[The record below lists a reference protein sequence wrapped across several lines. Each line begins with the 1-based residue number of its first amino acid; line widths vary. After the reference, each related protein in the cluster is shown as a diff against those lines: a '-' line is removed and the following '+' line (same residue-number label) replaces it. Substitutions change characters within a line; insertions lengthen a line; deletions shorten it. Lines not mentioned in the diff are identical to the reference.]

1 MSAPLSSQSSAQ
13 AAACAR
19 PGSRGGDPR
28 CLATRGP
35 NPEWRRRRRRK
46 RKCPESRARQ
56 AWAPRPLGTPQEG
69 TAPGQACSERGFPPG
84 LGGLGRGPEHA
95 AACEGTGR
103 DAWPSA
109 RGQAMAWMLFFEVQN
124 LGCAPRGGFAPVGE
138 RPQLLQG
145 RRQQRFKGLN
155 LLLNPAASKRKLE
168 SLLSLCPAHLDWGWW
183 KGPLQWSWRTG
194 SDGCLRGSIF
204 RGGKPRVFWRLG
216 PKGQGWEQKRPVG
229 GSGGGSELV
238 RGPRQSR
245 GEADHPGLGSKHAV
259 SEEAPSALWGTHRWF
274 LICCRSW
281 ST

>member
-1 MSAPLSSQSSAQ
+1 MAAPSPHAAQATPHPLSQPLPAAPGHDPASPRAASVCAGTHSRENLFSPRESPPLRGPPSARFQKPMSAPLSSQSSAQ

-124 LGCAPRGGFAPVGE
+124 LGCAPRGGS
-138 RPQLLQG
+138 LQ
-145 RRQQRFKGLN
+145 
-155 LLLNPAASKRKLE
+155 
-168 SLLSLCPAHLDWGWW
+168 
-183 KGPLQWSWRTG
+183 
-194 SDGCLRGSIF
+194 
-204 RGGKPRVFWRLG
+204 
-216 PKGQGWEQKRPVG
+216 
-229 GSGGGSELV
+229 
-238 RGPRQSR
+238 
-245 GEADHPGLGSKHAV
+245 
-259 SEEAPSALWGTHRWF
+259 
-274 LICCRSW
+274 
-281 ST
+281 